1 MYVCVYRY
9 IIIYYL
15 LPSRMWC
22 ADKYLLLFNLIFC
35 TRMWFQTGRT
45 QSDCTLFFSSLSLSL
60 SLPSLPS
67 RSVKIFCILINTG
80 KTGRPRSHPTSLL
93 FLFPGLLS
101 SSALSLRED
110 AFCQQR
116 KRPRSPGACPRPLS
130 RSCDPSFSLGI
141 YVRRMPSLVG
151 WERKLFLLPLLSRT
165 PVYCI
170 MINSR
175 RH

>member
-1 MYVCVYRY
+1 MYICVYRY

-15 LPSRMWC
+15 LPSRMWF
-22 ADKYLLLFNLIFC
+22 ADKYLLLFNLIFLYKDVISNRKN
-35 TRMWFQTGRT
+35 TISLHSFL
-45 QSDCTLFFSSLSLSL
+45 LFSLSLSL

-151 WERKLFLLPLLSRT
+151 
-165 PVYCI
+165 
-170 MINSR
+170 
-175 RH
+175 